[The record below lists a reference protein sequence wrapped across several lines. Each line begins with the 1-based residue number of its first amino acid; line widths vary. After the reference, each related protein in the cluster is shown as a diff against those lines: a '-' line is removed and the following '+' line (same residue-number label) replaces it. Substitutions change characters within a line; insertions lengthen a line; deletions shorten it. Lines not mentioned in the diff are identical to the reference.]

1 MALRRARRK
10 STDLFGAEK
19 VGDWS
24 GVIGFFNG
32 MGIEVKKK
40 TIQAQ
45 YDICKEIK
53 RRLIGHILSQDLGW
67 APLAPRTQRKKKNHK
82 TDAYIDTELYMK
94 SIKVWKDGNKAY
106 VGIKKGVVY
115 KRKGG
120 NVTLDRVAR
129 WMEYGTTGRSQQPAR
144 PLWAPTI
151 DEVGGAEG
159 IRDFVV
165 DAIFR
170 RLKWLAG
177 KKPIKITKN
186 RVLKMVTK

>member
-24 GVIGFFNG
+24 GVIAFFNG

-40 TIQAQ
+40 TVQAQ

-53 RRLIGHILSQDLGW
+53 SRIIGHILSQDLGW
-67 APLAPRTQRKKKNHK
+67 APLAERTQRKKKNHK

-94 SIKVWKDGNKAY
+94 SIRVWKDGDKAY

-115 KRKGG
+115 KRKSG

-129 WMEYGTTGRSQQPAR
+129 WMEYGTTGRSAQPAR

-151 DEVGGAEG
+151 EEVGGAEG

-177 KKPIKITKN
+177 KKPITIKKT